1 VSASKEIR
9 CGDCRQ
15 GDWCLPE
22 QVRHQL
28 TGGKIAEFICA
39 LEPKRGEVSGTDE
52 RGEAG
57 NSRQTGKPGGG
68 SVGR

>member
-1 VSASKEIR
+1 MSGSKEVR

-28 TGGKIAEFICA
+28 TGGKLADFPCA
-39 LEPKRGEVSGTDE
+39 LERKEEVSGADE

-57 NSRQTGKPGGG
+57 NSRPKGKPGGG